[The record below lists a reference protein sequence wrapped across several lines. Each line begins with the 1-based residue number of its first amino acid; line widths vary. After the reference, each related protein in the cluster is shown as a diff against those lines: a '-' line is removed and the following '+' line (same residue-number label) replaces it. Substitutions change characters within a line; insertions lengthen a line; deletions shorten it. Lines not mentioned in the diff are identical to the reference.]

1 MSWKLIFRLLAK
13 TDALH
18 RLPQQQKNQR
28 RNIKQVAGP
37 YQLQAD
43 RP

>member
-1 MSWKLIFRLLAK
+1 MHSTASPDNK
-13 TDALH
+13 
-18 RLPQQQKNQR
+18 KNQR
-28 RNIKQVAGP
+28 KNIKQVAGP